1 MATILILEERG
12 DLERVEVD
20 LKPRDM
26 PERSFYAFP
35 KVIKWLDEQLPLLQ
49 AVLDENRQSPLEQ
62 VDFLLY
68 EFVRGASIV
77 HWNQAHIMR
86 PNRNGVW
93 ELKTPDVRFFGWF
106 ACKDCFVAAEAASAE
121 QVKAHSLYHGYSNQ
135 VVYQRSILDLDEP
148 KYVDGGIDSV
158 LSA

>member
-1 MATILILEERG
+1 MQEKLIASVLTYMATILILEERG

-68 EFVRGASIV
+68 EFIRGGVNRALESSPYHETKPQWCLGAKNTGRAFLWMVCLQRLLRCCRGSKRRAS
-77 HWNQAHIMR
+77 
-86 PNRNGVW
+86 
-93 ELKTPDVRFFGWF
+93 
-106 ACKDCFVAAEAASAE
+106 
-121 QVKAHSLYHGYSNQ
+121 
-135 VVYQRSILDLDEP
+135 
-148 KYVDGGIDSV
+148 
-158 LSA
+158 